1 MTKYFIKNFFR
12 GIMIN
17 LIIMFPV
24 SIIFVMF
31 IGLGASAKDWMV
43 SYLAVIISAAV
54 SVVVLFVVMIF
65 VFRSEIFKEFFL
77 GISDT
82 WISKYDLERFRSGEK
97 QNIIGNKV
105 LVENA
110 VSNNCVSFFT
120 ALLWLSLHLLI
131 SVGCIVIAVLIKD
144 YCISDPDKWL
154 FVPGAASATATIQL
168 MYFLVRLVYYV
179 KFTCP
184 KCKKIFSRVEDET
197 LSYDSHISEWEKD
210 KTYKEEVGKV
220 YYKDTKIGSVYQD
233 RTVTDKYVGC
243 YSEKKLRCRCFNCG
257 KYSEV
262 KKIYVDAYKK

>member
-12 GIMIN
+12 GIM
-17 LIIMFPV
+17 MFA
-24 SIIFVMF
+24 
-31 IGLGASAKDWMV
+31 GLGYKLGYKLYNLGAIEDVGAIVKAGMV
-43 SYLAVIISAAV
+43 SYLATIISAAV
-54 SVVVLFVVMIF
+54 SVVVLIVVIIF
-65 VFRSEIFKEFFL
+65 VFRSEMLKEFFF

-210 KTYKEEVGKV
+210 KTYKEEVV
-220 YYKDTKIGSVYQD
+220 PV
-233 RTVTDKYVGC
+233 
-243 YSEKKLRCRCFNCG
+243 L
-257 KYSEV
+257 
-262 KKIYVDAYKK
+262 